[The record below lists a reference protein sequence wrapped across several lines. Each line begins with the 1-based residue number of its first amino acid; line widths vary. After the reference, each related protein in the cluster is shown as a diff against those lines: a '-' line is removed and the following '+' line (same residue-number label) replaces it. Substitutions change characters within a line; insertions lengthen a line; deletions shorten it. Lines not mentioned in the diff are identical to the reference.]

1 MLDMSQI
8 RELHLSA
15 DIFKK
20 MAKLRL
26 LKFYSPFNGRSC
38 KMHLPTGLE
47 SLPHKLRYLHWN
59 EYPLMSLPSTFS
71 GEMLV
76 QLRMPRS
83 HVKKLWDGLQDFV
96 NLKGIDLTAST
107 QLMELPD
114 LSKATKLEIQNIAH
128 CVNLSHVHPSIL
140 SLDTLVDFVLY
151 GCKKLKSLHLRSVKY
166 IVLNGCFNLQEF
178 SLTSGEINVLNL
190 RGTAIETLAFPSVV
204 SAKLKSSLSA
214 SHSNMFQR
222 SYLL

>member
-1 MLDMSQI
+1 MLI
-8 RELHLSA
+8 E
-15 DIFKK
+15 IWGF
-20 MAKLRL
+20 
-26 LKFYSPFNGRSC
+26 
-38 KMHLPTGLE
+38 
-47 SLPHKLRYLHWN
+47 LHWCF
-59 EYPLMSLPSTFS
+59 SLN
-71 GEMLV
+71 
-76 QLRMPRS
+76 
-83 HVKKLWDGLQDFV
+83 GLQDFV

-222 SYLL
+222 SYLLWHVLVNWIFITADSLTCQICITYLMLCVLSESWFWTSVVTFLESLAISSIFGALNTCP